1 MVFVWMKNKLYIC
14 TMKKKKDVFTKVEA
28 DARKMLEHPETAG
41 AAKTVLEYIAEQRDK
56 TKNWKTKVGKQ

>member
-1 MVFVWMKNKLYIC
+1 
-14 TMKKKKDVFTKVEA
+14 MKKKKDVFTKVEA

-56 TKNWKTKVGKQ
+56 TKN